1 MHVINLHGAK
11 CESRR
16 NVKIESAAEHNGPC
30 RVALARSNPNKA
42 PGVAEKRMSKEQ
54 HTATRIKELRT
65 HREIAQVHLRA
76 ICKSK
81 RWTVKTRIR
90 VAPEDLNA
98 RNLLRNR
105 QTAESSDAK
114 KNQ

>member
-42 PGVAEKRMSKEQ
+42 PGVAEKLFSKEQ
-54 HTATRIKELRT
+54 NTAMGIKELWT
-65 HREIAQVHLRA
+65 HREVAQVHLLA
-76 ICKSK
+76 VLSSKFHLYPKSVCQFK
-81 RWTVKTRIR
+81 CPRDV
-90 VAPEDLNA
+90 
-98 RNLLRNR
+98 
-105 QTAESSDAK
+105 ESI
-114 KNQ
+114 Q

>member
-76 ICKSK
+76 VLPSQLHLNPYAKLNAGEMLNPFRFERFANPSVGLSK
-81 RWTVKTRIR
+81 RVY
-90 VAPEDLNA
+90 E
-98 RNLLRNR
+98 
-105 QTAESSDAK
+105 
-114 KNQ
+114 